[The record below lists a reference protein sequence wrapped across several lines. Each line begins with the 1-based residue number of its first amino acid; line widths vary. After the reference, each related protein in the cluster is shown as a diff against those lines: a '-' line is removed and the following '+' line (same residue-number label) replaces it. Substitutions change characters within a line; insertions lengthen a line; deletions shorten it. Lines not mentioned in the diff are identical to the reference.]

1 MTVQTKK
8 QYEELNTK
16 TAVSYLINLG
26 LIKTDEETTVAE
38 IGDGNLNYVFHIIS
52 QTTGRSFIIKQ
63 ALPYAKVVGE
73 SWPLTLDRARIEA
86 SALKEAAKVVPEL
99 VPKVFHLDPDLALTV
114 MEDLSHLT
122 ILRAGLIAGNQYP
135 LVAEHIG
142 KYLAHTLFTTSTFG
156 INPQAA
162 KKLAVTYSNP
172 ELCKI
177 TEDLVFT
184 DPYFNCET
192 NNFEEHLTPR
202 VHELW
207 QDKELKK
214 EVAKLKHLFL
224 TKSETLI
231 HGDLHTGSI
240 FVSETETKVI
250 DPEFSFYG
258 PFGFDIGAFLAN
270 LIMNLIAQ
278 EGHQQDSEQKEDLQ
292 NYLLDT
298 IEKTW
303 DIFTSEFKKLWLA
316 KSIEPFSELE
326 GYVEEV
332 LTDIWQDALG
342 FTGCKMIRRMIG
354 LAHVLDVDSI
364 ESAEIRLRVQT
375 SIINLGRKLI
385 LERKQI
391 GGVLELV
398 STVEGA
404 YS

>member
-8 QYEELNTK
+8 QYEELNTE

-26 LIKTDEETTVAE
+26 LIKTDEETVVSE

-52 QTTGRSFIIKQ
+52 QTIGRSFIIKQ

-99 VPKVFHLDPDLALTV
+99 VPTVFHTDEELALTV
-114 MEDLSHLT
+114 MEDLSELT
-122 ILRAGLIAGNQYP
+122 ILRTGLIQGNKYP
-135 LVAEHIG
+135 LVAQHIG
-142 KYLAHTLFTTSTFG
+142 TYLAHTLFTTSTFG
-156 INPQAA
+156 LNQQET
-162 KKLAVTYSNP
+162 KKFAVTYSNP

-184 DPYFNCET
+184 DPYFDSET
-192 NNFEEHLTPR
+192 NNFEEHLAPQ

-214 EVAKLKHLFL
+214 EVAKLKYLFL

-258 PFGFDIGAFLAN
+258 PFGFDIAAFLAN
-270 LIMNLIAQ
+270 LIMNYIAQ
-278 EGHQQDSEQKEDLQ
+278 EGHQKDPEKKEDLQ

-303 DIFTSEFKKLWLA
+303 DIFSNEFKKLWLET
-316 KSIEPFSELE
+316 SIEPFSKLE
-326 GYVEEV
+326 GYVDDV
-332 LTDIWQDALG
+332 LADIWQDTLG

-354 LAHVLDVDSI
+354 LAHVHDVDSI

-375 SIINLGRKLI
+375 SIIDLGRKLI
-385 LERKQI
+385 VERKQI
-391 GGVLELV
+391 EGALKLV
-398 STVEGA
+398 SNVEGA
-404 YS
+404 YQ